1 MFFSKTFCCNKF
13 AKTKKGNYAFACV
26 AKQIY
31 NIVIEGLNYKLY
43 CQTYTLF
50 IQLTYLCSHIDLE
63 RERKREKKKKGGRE
77 RESKSER

>member
-1 MFFSKTFCCNKF
+1 M
-13 AKTKKGNYAFACV
+13 
-26 AKQIY
+26 Y

-43 CQTYTLF
+43 CQTYSLF

-63 RERKREKKKKGGRE
+63 REREREKKRERGRE